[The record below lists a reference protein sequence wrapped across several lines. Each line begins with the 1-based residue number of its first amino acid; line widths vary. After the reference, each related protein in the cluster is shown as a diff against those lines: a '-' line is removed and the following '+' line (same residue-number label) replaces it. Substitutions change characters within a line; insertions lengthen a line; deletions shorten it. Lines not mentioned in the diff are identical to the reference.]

1 MAVTAVALVYQW
13 AETTS
18 TASGLGTEAPKV
30 RQVSV

>member
-18 TASGLGTEAPKV
+18 TALGVATPTPKA
-30 RQVSV
+30 RHASV